1 MRQPATASVQIK
13 RPLPVVHAL
22 LSDLSRHEAYLDH
35 FLVDW
40 TMTSDHATGRGAAAR
55 LRAAG
60 GGAHDVVEIEMTE
73 VGDERIVEH
82 ARGGRGLRRRMC
94 LTYTLAEVSG
104 ASTQVSFVLEL
115 LAGSAIDRATWSLTR
130 THLERQYGRGMLR
143 LKGLLEGGSSAG

>member
-22 LSDLSRHEAYLDH
+22 LSDLSRHESYLDH

-40 TMTSDHATGRGAAAR
+40 TLTSDDPSGPGAAAR

-73 VGDERIVEH
+73 VGEERIVEM
-82 ARGGRGLRRRMC
+82 ARGGRGLRRRMR
-94 LTYTLAEVSG
+94 LTYVLTEVSG
-104 ASTQVSFVLEL
+104 GATQVEFELEL

-130 THLERQYGRGMLR
+130 THLERQYARGMLR
-143 LKGLLEGGSSAG
+143 LKGLLEAAS